1 MKQGFENVKT
11 PLPTG
16 CENRRGKPLIFLF
29 STDFPVLFFQSGKLK
44 NASILFPGLF
54 GCSSNE
60 ICKLPLIF
68 KILFPVFSQKNFIK
82 KQKKGLYHKEKIL
95 FSHFPQHLLRL
106 RIISIIGSI
115 LLCRFAKKKENDSTN
130 DGCKPDLKGID

>member
-44 NASILFPGLF
+44 NTSILFPGLF

-68 KILFPVFSQKNFIK
+68 KILFPVFFTEEFHKKTEKRLVSQGKNSVFTLSTASTTTTNNIYNRIYPS
-82 KQKKGLYHKEKIL
+82 LSLREKE
-95 FSHFPQHLLRL
+95 R
-106 RIISIIGSI
+106 G
-115 LLCRFAKKKENDSTN
+115 RFNERRVQARFERN
-130 DGCKPDLKGID
+130 